1 MRSHQNILILPKPTI
16 IQNNIHTK
24 HTHTCT
30 EYVYIC
36 FFFPFWTSGTWLF
49 LSHRAKWR
57 CDNQKGKR
65 TPKQYVRPKDIH
77 DTYQNCDKTIHRNR
91 THIHPA
97 CNKINDKYSSNN
109 NQIKKKPKY
118 TTPKPTT
125 KREQRQ
131 NYTTWFFPLLQLI
144 HKIILWK
151 NFTMKSWIVTNCST
165 AVAIM
170 PHIRIRIICPY
181 SISVQRWTPQPTWI
195 NKKVGVVLAKKNRN
209 NFWFLSC
216 YPFVEFSPCFSV
228 FCVFF
233 FLFLLVWF
241 LFFWHHDIGYGLSLH
256 FVYVCMRVRAKNIN
270 WILNRCKQQK
280 FCSERKEQQK

>member
-125 KREQRQ
+125 KKENNDKTIQLDFSHFYSSFTKSFYGRILRWNHES
-131 NYTTWFFPLLQLI
+131 LQI
-144 HKIILWK
+144 
-151 NFTMKSWIVTNCST
+151 
-165 AVAIM
+165 
-170 PHIRIRIICPY
+170 
-181 SISVQRWTPQPTWI
+181 VQR
-195 NKKVGVVLAKKNRN
+195 R
-209 NFWFLSC
+209 
-216 YPFVEFSPCFSV
+216 
-228 FCVFF
+228 
-233 FLFLLVWF
+233 
-241 LFFWHHDIGYGLSLH
+241 
-256 FVYVCMRVRAKNIN
+256 
-270 WILNRCKQQK
+270 
-280 FCSERKEQQK
+280 